1 MAKSR
6 KQADDAPEIGKLI
19 RQSIYRRFGLRGL
32 VALAIAG
39 LALTIWMRWND
50 VRTLPVSPVLSPMSP
65 KSRCPADPNRF
76 SVLVAHLESDPD
88 DQNLIIITEAMGRD
102 FPAVQVLLLDRTIA
116 VEGAIPEETERRGHE
131 EARRYLKE
139 SGASVLIWG
148 TVLHYGGDAKDKL
161 YMTATGI
168 EPGAPHQYTPEVAS
182 EFRLPAIFWAQLA
195 DVLRLLVA
203 SQNAQ
208 FDAQSGQYVSD
219 RLPAFI
225 SQVERLLETSAA
237 RPDWSPQDRG
247 AVRTVLGDA
256 LQRLGEQAGT
266 NEPLRQAVDAY
277 REALQELTR
286 ERDALGW
293 VRAQNGLGR
302 ALTVLGQREGDR
314 VLLEQAIAAHQA
326 ALTQLT
332 REHAP
337 LDWAGTQNLLGGALG
352 TLDQQQPDTARLQQA
367 IAAFEA
373 AAEEWTR
380 ERVPLKWATVQSNL
394 GKALAQLGGRDA
406 SAAPLLRAVAAIQAA
421 LQEWTRERAPLDWAA
436 AQFDLGETLDSAWRA
451 RRRQRAVRAGPGGL
465 SGRVA
470 GTDARA
476 RAPRLGQGPGRPGQ
490 GLVQAR
496 RTRRRHGAPAAGSG
510 GPRGRLAKT
519 DPRARPARLGCGA
532 EQSGPRPPR
541 AGHARGRPG
550 PP

>member
-1 MAKSR
+1 
-6 KQADDAPEIGKLI
+6 
-19 RQSIYRRFGLRGL
+19 
-32 VALAIAG
+32 
-39 LALTIWMRWND
+39 
-50 VRTLPVSPVLSPMSP
+50 
-65 KSRCPADPNRF
+65 
-76 SVLVAHLESDPD
+76 
-88 DQNLIIITEAMGRD
+88 
-102 FPAVQVLLLDRTIA
+102 
-116 VEGAIPEETERRGHE
+116 
-131 EARRYLKE
+131 
-139 SGASVLIWG
+139 
-148 TVLHYGGDAKDKL
+148 
-161 YMTATGI
+161 
-168 EPGAPHQYTPEVAS
+168 
-182 EFRLPAIFWAQLA
+182 
-195 DVLRLLVA
+195 VLRLLVA

-256 LQRLGEQAGT
+256 LQRLGEQVGT

-394 GKALAQLGGRDA
+394 GKALALQLAAGTPARRCLAGRRRHSGRVAGVDA
-406 SAAPLLRAVAAIQAA
+406 RA
-421 LQEWTRERAPLDWAA
+421 RALDWAA
-436 AQFDLGETLDSAWRA
+436 AQFDLGETSFSLEA
-451 RRRQRAVRAGPGGL
+451 RRRQGAVRAGPGGYQAASREL
-465 SGRVA
+465 TRS
-470 GTDARA
+470 AR
-476 RAPRLGQGPGRPGQ
+476 PRLGRGPGRPGKA
-490 GLVQAR
+490 LFCLA
-496 RTRRRHGAPAAGSG
+496 TRRRHGAP
-510 GPRGRLAKT
+510 
-519 DPRARPARLGCGA
+519 
-532 EQSGPRPPR
+532 EQAVAPTRPPCR
-541 AGHARGRPG
+541 N
-550 PP
+550 